1 MFTLANNLNWI
12 ALYTTVLDDRIL
24 KDIVVTRI
32 DVIAKQDVGDVF
44 RPDASRFVKCEA
56 SL

>member
-1 MFTLANNLNWI
+1 M
-12 ALYTTVLDDRIL
+12 YTTVLDDRIL